1 MLAAAV
7 VTSAARSAINSV
19 ERDDKPVCAVLG
31 MYKTAVEHLEFSGT
45 ERLFSEDSQI
55 YESGGFEGTYV
66 HYVAHHLSPEF
77 ADFKTFL
84 FEDYRCSARFEGKVA
99 IATETYRYR
108 IGLRT
113 GSSVERQGVQT
124 SVLRQV
130 PGSWQIVS
138 LHNSSRK
145 LP

>member
-1 MLAAAV
+1 M
-7 VTSAARSAINSV
+7 TSSVRSASNPAKG
-19 ERDDKPVCAVLG
+19 DDKPVCAVLG
-31 MYKTAVEHLEFSGT
+31 MYKSAVEHLELGGT
-45 ERLFSEDSQI
+45 EQLFSEDSQI

-77 ADFKTFL
+77 ADFRTFL

-99 IATETYRYR
+99 MATETYRYR

-113 GSSVERQGVQT
+113 GTSVERQGIQT

-138 LHNSSRK
+138 LHSSSRK